1 MDKLAKYRRIVKSIV
16 EHYGKFQ
23 SSVGNVET
31 YSICDEK
38 TDNYLVID
46 VGWLAFGRQH
56 AMPIHI
62 RIKENKVWVEWD
74 GTDQEIVQQMID
86 AGIPQNDVI
95 LGFQQ
100 PEKTSFSDLKA
111 A

>member
-1 MDKLAKYRRIVKSIV
+1 MDKLAKYRKIIKRIIQ
-16 EHYGKFQ
+16 HYGKFQ

-31 YSICDEK
+31 YPVCDESN
-38 TDNYLVID
+38 DNYLVVD

-62 RIKENKVWVEWD
+62 RIKDEKVWVEWD
-74 GTDQEIVQQMID
+74 GTDQEIVQQLID
-86 AGIPQNDVI
+86 NGIPPEDIV
-95 LGFQQ
+95 LGFQREQ
-100 PEKTSFSDLKA
+100 THLEKELVA

>member
-1 MDKLAKYRRIVKSIV
+1 MDKLAKYRKIVKNIV
-16 EHYGKFQ
+16 ERYGRFQ

-31 YSICDEK
+31 YSVCDE
-38 TDNYLVID
+38 TNDNYLVID

-62 RIKENKVWVEWD
+62 RLKEGKVWVEWD
-74 GTDQEIVQQMID
+74 GTDQEIVQQLID
-86 AGIPQNDVI
+86 KGIPPEDIV

-100 PEKTSFSDLKA
+100 EQTHLEKELIA

>member
-1 MDKLAKYRRIVKSIV
+1 MGKLAKYRRIVKKIV
-16 EHYGKFQ
+16 GQYGKFQ

-31 YSICDEK
+31 YAVCDEHN
-38 TDNYLVID
+38 DNYLVID

-62 RIKENKVWVEWD
+62 RIKDEKVWIEWD
-74 GTDQEIVQQMID
+74 GTDQEIVQQLID
-86 AGIPQNDVI
+86 AGVPENDIV
-95 LGFQQ
+95 LGFEQSQ
-100 PEKTSFSDLKA
+100 EYLKA

>member
-1 MDKLAKYRRIVKSIV
+1 MDKLAKYREVVKSIV
-16 EHYGKFQ
+16 ERYGTFQ

-31 YSICDEK
+31 YAVCDQRN
-38 TDNYLVID
+38 DNYLVID

-62 RIKENKVWVEWD
+62 RIKNGKVWVEWD
-74 GTDQEIVQQMID
+74 GTDQEIVQQLID
-86 AGIPQNDVI
+86 AGIPESDII
-95 LGFQQ
+95 LGFEQ
-100 PEKTSFSDLKA
+100 PQEFLKA

>member
-1 MDKLAKYRRIVKSIV
+1 MDKLAKYRNIVKNIV
-16 EHYGKFQ
+16 RKYGKFQ

-31 YSICDEK
+31 FAVCDEYN
-38 TDNYLVID
+38 DNYLVVD

-62 RIKENKVWVEWD
+62 RIKDAKVLVEWD
-74 GTDQEIVQQMID
+74 GTDQEIVQQLID
-86 AGIPQNDVI
+86 AGIPEDDIV
-95 LGFQQ
+95 LGW
-100 PEKTSFSDLKA
+100 EKPVESTNKDLIA

>member
-1 MDKLAKYRRIVKSIV
+1 MDKLAKYRRIIKRIV

-56 AMPIHI
+56 SMPIHI
-62 RIKENKVWVEWD
+62 RIKNDKVAVEWD
-74 GTDQEIVQQMID
+74 GTDQEIVQQLID
-86 AGIPQNDVI
+86 SGVDENDIVLGWERPQEI
-95 LGFQQ
+95 
-100 PEKTSFSDLKA
+100 LKA

>member
-1 MDKLAKYRRIVKSIV
+1 MDKLAKYRKIIKKIV
-16 EHYGKFQ
+16 EQYGRFQ

-31 YSICDEK
+31 YAVCDENN
-38 TDNYLVID
+38 DNYLVID

-62 RIKENKVWVEWD
+62 RIKNEKVWVEWD
-74 GTDQEIVQQMID
+74 GTDQEIVQQLID
-86 AGIPQNDVI
+86 SGIDENDIV
-95 LGFQQ
+95 LGFQS
-100 PEKTSFSDLKA
+100 PEEIRYRDLKA